1 MKFEETEILGNT
13 KWILKEV
20 SKQLQGS
27 NLGNPMFSLR
37 VFQAFRVARVT
48 KSPKVAG
55 ADFRDCLILPIF
67 MVWGLNFKCYIT
79 DKSQK
84 KRTERSLLST

>member
-1 MKFEETEILGNT
+1 MKFEETGILGNT

-27 NLGNPMFSLR
+27 NLDNPMFSLR

-55 ADFRDCLILPIF
+55 ADCLILPIF
-67 MVWGLNFKCYIT
+67 IVWGLNFKCYIT